1 MSESADAPALAEV
14 ATPPAPQGSAP
25 KRTPAGH
32 RGAAKRRNFLLALI
46 FLAPALV
53 LIGAL
58 LVYPVV
64 FTVVRSLF
72 DQTGN
77 EFIGWENYLTMFSKD
92 STFTAIRNNVIWVI
106 VAPITCTILG
116 LVFAVLME
124 KIRWS
129 TAFKLIVFMPMA
141 ISMLAAGVIFRGMF
155 QEDPQMGVVNAAV
168 VGVSN
173 LVSGE
178 DSSFPG
184 AKPRGDAGIALEQ
197 GTIISDEIL
206 QPGTEQ
212 NFPLVGIRADDLPE
226 DLQQAV
232 PASEPAGDQ
241 IAGTVWLD
249 VIRGGGGTNGQIDE
263 GKTGLGNIR
272 VDAVAEDGKIA
283 ASATTEPDG
292 TFLLE
297 DLESGDYRVALPA
310 TNFDEG
316 SQGVSWLS
324 SSFITAVII
333 LSYIWIWAGFAMV
346 MISSGLSAI
355 DRSLQEAARV
365 DGASEWK
372 VFSRITVPVLSPVI
386 IVVLVTLIINVLKIF
401 DLVYVIPP
409 GSSQASANVIAV
421 EMWRVSFGGGNNQ
434 GLGSALA
441 VLLLVLV
448 LPSMIINIRRFKEE
462 RGR

>member
-1 MSESADAPALAEV
+1 MTSI
-14 ATPPAPQGSAP
+14 ATQPAPQESAP
-25 KRTPAGH
+25 KRQPAGH
-32 RGAAKRRNFLLALI
+32 GSSGKRRNLLLALI
-46 FLAPALV
+46 FLAPALL

-64 FTVVRSLF
+64 FTVIRSLF
-72 DQTGN
+72 DQTGK

-92 STFTAIRNNVIWVI
+92 STFTAIKNNIIWVI

-116 LVFAVLME
+116 LIFAVLME
-124 KIRWS
+124 KIRWA

-155 QEDPQMGVVNAAV
+155 QEDPQMSVVNAAW

-173 LVSGE
+173 LISGE
-178 DSSFPG
+178 SASFPG
-184 AKPRGDAGIALEQ
+184 AKPRGDAGITAEQ
-197 GTIISDEIL
+197 GTIISDDVVEA
-206 QPGTEQ
+206 GASV
-212 NFPLVGIRADDLPE
+212 NFPLVGIRAGDLPE
-226 DLQQAV
+226 DLRQAV
-232 PASEPAGDQ
+232 PAPDPGADE
-241 IAGTVWLD
+241 ITGTVWLD
-249 VIRGGGGTNGQIDE
+249 VIRGGGGTNGQIDD

-272 VDAVAEDGKIA
+272 VDAVAEDGKII
-283 ASATTEPDG
+283 ASATTEDDG
-292 TFLLE
+292 TFVLE
-297 DLESGDYRVALPA
+297 DLNGNSVRIALPA
-310 TNFDEG
+310 TNFDQG
-316 SQGVSWLS
+316 AQGVSWLS
-324 SSFITAVII
+324 ASFITAVII

-346 MISSGLSAI
+346 MISSGLSAM

-372 VFSRITVPVLSPVI
+372 VFTRITIPVLSPVI

-409 GSSQASANVIAV
+409 GSSQAAANVIAV

-441 VLLLVLV
+441 VLLLALV